1 MTRARIPITEYFGQE
16 SPIATEYRRLFQNLC
31 KAGNQ
36 TELKSILITSAI
48 TGEGKSTISS
58 LLSITAARKGNR
70 TLLIDCDIRRPA
82 IHNLFQLERRHGLV
96 DIMLDGV
103 PSKNVI
109 KKTAIDQLDIITA
122 GKVTPHPSELFNT
135 RTIDGLIQ
143 ELKFYYDHLII
154 DSPPVIPVSDP
165 MLLAQAID
173 GVLLVVKAGETA
185 SQVARRAVDIMTN
198 NRANVLGV
206 VLNNARNSL
215 PYYYDYSHYHYNY
228 SQTGENNSNG
238 GGTSGSNGRQQN
250 NSDKSKR
257 RKDSKPPHDGKHLAR

>member
-1 MTRARIPITEYFGQE
+1 MARARIPISEFFSQE

-31 KAGNQ
+31 KAGEKA
-36 TELKSILITSAI
+36 ELKSILITSAV

-82 IHNLFQLERRHGLV
+82 IHGLFQLERRYGLV
-96 DIMLDGV
+96 DVLLDGE

-109 KKTAIDQLDIITA
+109 KKTSIDHLDVITA

-135 RTIDGLIQ
+135 RTIDGMIQ
-143 ELKFYYDHLII
+143 ELKFYYDYLIL

-173 GVLLVVKAGETA
+173 GVLMVVKAGETA
-185 SQVARRAVDIMTN
+185 RQVAQRAVDIMTT

-215 PYYYDYSHYHYNY
+215 PYYYDYSNYHYNY
-228 SQTGENNSNG
+228 SQTGDVNDNG
-238 GGTSGSNGRQQN
+238 GKTSGSSDSQQK
-250 NSDKSKR
+250 NSNKSPR
-257 RKDSKPPHDGKHLAR
+257 DGKQLTR